1 MQNSRAI
8 FLLLLANSISGVAQG
23 ISMLAI
29 PWYFTGVIHRE
40 ELFGEAYF
48 IITALSLFWGLY
60 AGTLIDRYS
69 RKRIFLVMNLSGLF
83 ILSTISL
90 IGFKNDF
97 LPWYLVALIFATTAS
112 IYNIHFP
119 NLYAFAQEITAK
131 KDYARVTSLLEIQGQ
146 ITFTIAGALAAL
158 LLNGVTQQSG
168 FLGMHIPFP
177 FEFSA
182 WKIHEIFA
190 VDAVTYLIAFVIIYR
205 IKSLPVVEKT
215 IDTGHLRERIKT
227 GFSFLKKNPLLF
239 HFGNGSLL
247 VFLTILIFGTYVQP
261 AYVNTVLHKS
271 GDAYAFGDMTFSFG
285 AVLAGF
291 LTTKFF
297 AEKNVVLGIILL
309 SVISGLMYLV
319 MATNHIMFLFFVANF
334 VIGACNAAIRIQR
347 ITYLFH
353 HIPNHI
359 IGRANSVFF
368 MTNVF
373 LRLCLIGTFTLPFF
387 HQSTNIIYA
396 VAGMAVIC
404 FIGAAILFVNYKYLA
419 KEPVIAQNKKSSKSY
434 GP

>member
-40 ELFGEAYF
+40 ELFGKAYF

-60 AGTLIDRYS
+60 AGTLIDRYN
-69 RKRIFLVMNLSGLF
+69 RKRIFLAMNLSGLF
-83 ILSTISL
+83 ILSAVSL

-119 NLYAFAQEITAK
+119 NLYAFAQEITDK

-146 ITFTIAGALAAL
+146 ITFTIAGAMAAL

-168 FLGMHIPFP
+168 VLSMHIPFP
-177 FEFSA
+177 FEFRA

-190 VDAVTYLIAFVIIYR
+190 VDAITYLIAFVIIYR
-205 IKSLPVVEKT
+205 IKSLPVVEKK
-215 IDTGHLRERIKT
+215 IDTSHLRERIKT

-239 HFGNGSLL
+239 SFGNASLL
-247 VFLTILIFGTYVQP
+247 VFLTILVFGTYVQP
-261 AYVNTVLHKS
+261 AYVNTFLHKG
-271 GDAYAFGDMTFSFG
+271 GDVYAFGDMTFSFG

-291 LTTKFF
+291 LTTKIF
-297 AEKNVVLGIILL
+297 AEKNAVLGIILL
-309 SVISGLMYLV
+309 SIVSGLMYFV
-319 MATNHIMFLFFVANF
+319 MATNHFVLLFFAANF

-368 MTNVF
+368 MLNVF
-373 LRLCLIGTFTLPFF
+373 LRLCLIGAFTLPFF
-387 HQSTNIIYA
+387 HQGINILYG
-396 VAGMAVIC
+396 VAGMGLIC
-404 FIGAAILFVNYKYLA
+404 FAGAAILFMYYQSLIN
-419 KEPVIAQNKKSSKSY
+419 EPVVV
-434 GP
+434 